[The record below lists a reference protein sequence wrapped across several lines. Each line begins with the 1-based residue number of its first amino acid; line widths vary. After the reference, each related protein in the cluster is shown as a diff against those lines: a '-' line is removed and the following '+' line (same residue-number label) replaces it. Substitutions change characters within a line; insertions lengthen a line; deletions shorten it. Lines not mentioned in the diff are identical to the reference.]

1 MNTKNT
7 TGIERRIAGWAA
19 NGPGTESLTIVGRPR
34 SLAAWRVFTSVT
46 LGVVLIAAGA
56 HAENVA
62 VDTRLVEAAKRGNT
76 STPLALL
83 QQKLDPNATEPDGT
97 APLHWAV
104 RNNDLVL
111 MDRLLSAGADAS
123 TANRYGVTPM
133 SLACRNGS
141 ADAVTRLLDAGV
153 TPNITGE
160 YGETALMTCART
172 GTVPAAQVLIDAGAS
187 VDAIESWHGQTALM
201 WAADAGHADMVR
213 ALAAAGADVN
223 ARSTIV
229 VWERQRTQEPR
240 DKWLPPGGVTPLLLA
255 AREGRLEAANAL
267 LDLGADINIVDPD
280 QHTALILALINGH
293 VDVAAS
299 LIERGADINMADRV
313 GRTPLWAAVD
323 LHTVPASNRPPP
335 REFDDER
342 SSLEVIEMLLARG
355 AHVDAALRQQI
366 PYRTKLDRGGDGV
379 LGAGTT
385 PLLRAAKAADTEV
398 IERLLMHGA
407 DPKATTRNGVSGIM
421 MAGNVA
427 AREEDMTG
435 RNKSQEDIARTIGVL
450 LAAGADINA
459 ADTQGRTAAH
469 GAALWGF
476 TDVIRFLHKSGA
488 DLNQK
493 DKRGFTAL
501 DTALGRAGGFGFDG
515 RASVVQQE
523 TADAILELL
532 GPGAVTASAAPSG
545 QSPPPAGILDDL
557 DDPGL

>member
-1 MNTKNT
+1 MRAT
-7 TGIERRIAGWAA
+7 
-19 NGPGTESLTIVGRPR
+19 V
-34 SLAAWRVFTSVT
+34 VTSVT
-46 LGVVLIAAGA
+46 LAAALLAAAA

-62 VDTRLVEAAKRGNT
+62 VDTRLVEAARLGNT
-76 STPLALL
+76 TTALALL
-83 QQKLDPNATEPDGT
+83 QQQKLDPNGTEPDGT
-97 APLHWAV
+97 GPLHWAV

-111 MDRLLSAGADAS
+111 MERLLASGASASA
-123 TANRYGVTPM
+123 ANRYGVTPM
-133 SLACRNGS
+133 YLACRNGS
-141 ADAVTRLLDAGV
+141 AEAVERLLDAGV
-153 TPNITGE
+153 SPNITGE

-172 GTVPAAQVLIDAGAS
+172 GKVPAARVLIEAGAS
-187 VDAIESWHGQTALM
+187 IDAIESWHGQTALM

-223 ARSTIV
+223 ARSTVV

-240 DKWLPPGGVTPLLLA
+240 DKWLPPGGMTPLLLA
-255 AREGRLEAANAL
+255 AREGRLEATSAL
-267 LDLGADINIVDPD
+267 LDVGADINIVDPD

-293 VDVAAS
+293 VDVAAT

-398 IERLLMHGA
+398 IQRLIAHGA
-407 DPKATTRNGVSGIM
+407 DPKAATRNGVNGIM
-421 MAGNVA
+421 MAANVA

-435 RNKSQEDIARTIGVL
+435 RNKTPEDIIETMGVL
-450 LAAGADINA
+450 LAAGVDINA

-469 GAALWGF
+469 GAALWGL
-476 TDVIRFLHKSGA
+476 TDVVRALHQNGA
-488 DLNQK
+488 NLSQRDT
-493 DKRGFTAL
+493 RGFSVL

-515 RASVVQQE
+515 RASVVHQE
-523 TADAILELL
+523 TAEAIIELL
-532 GPGAVTASAAPSG
+532 GPEVVQSADPAASGSAPDVL
-545 QSPPPAGILDDL
+545 PIDEL
-557 DDPGL
+557 DDPGR